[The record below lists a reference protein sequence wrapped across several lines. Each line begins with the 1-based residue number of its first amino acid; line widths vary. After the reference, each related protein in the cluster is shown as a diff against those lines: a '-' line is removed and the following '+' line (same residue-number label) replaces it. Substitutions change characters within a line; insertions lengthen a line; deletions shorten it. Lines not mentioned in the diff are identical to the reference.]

1 MVSKKYV
8 GIISLLTLG
17 VLLSS
22 KKIHDF
28 LLLTMTGRLTLI
40 VFILGISYLNISMGL
55 ISVVMIILMI
65 SNYDGI
71 YEGYSNISVIPI
83 VPTLNN
89 TPKEETIGREGFNMI
104 DRDKEDLLVEK
115 IQNWQ
120 IKSKSH
126 DYYAAKNLGIC
137 NVVKRIPSEGSLK
150 FLKLSRPGFE
160 YNEEEKDFILSQLYN
175 YATQELQPSL
185 QDLKKSK
192 VH

>member
-40 VFILGISYLNISMGL
+40 LFILGISYLNISMGL

-71 YEGYSNISVIPI
+71 YEGYSNISVVPI

-89 TPKEETIGREGFNMI
+89 IPKEETIGREGFNMI
-104 DRDKEDLLVEK
+104 DRESSILKGKNSNQIPVSLAMRNQDDLIEPTDITVFT
-115 IQNWQ
+115 
-120 IKSKSH
+120 
-126 DYYAAKNLGIC
+126 NLF
-137 NVVKRIPSEGSLK
+137 SA
-150 FLKLSRPGFE
+150 F
-160 YNEEEKDFILSQLYN
+160 
-175 YATQELQPSL
+175 
-185 QDLKKSK
+185 
-192 VH
+192 

>member
-40 VFILGISYLNISMGL
+40 LFILGISYFNRSMGL

-71 YEGYSNISVIPI
+71 YEGYSNISTVPI

-89 TPKEETIGREGFNMI
+89 IPKEEPIGREGFNMI
-104 DRDKEDLLVEK
+104 DRESSILKGKNSNQIPVSLAMRNQDDLIEPTDTSIFARVF
-115 IQNWQ
+115 
-120 IKSKSH
+120 SS
-126 DYYAAKNLGIC
+126 
-137 NVVKRIPSEGSLK
+137 
-150 FLKLSRPGFE
+150 F
-160 YNEEEKDFILSQLYN
+160 
-175 YATQELQPSL
+175 
-185 QDLKKSK
+185 
-192 VH
+192 